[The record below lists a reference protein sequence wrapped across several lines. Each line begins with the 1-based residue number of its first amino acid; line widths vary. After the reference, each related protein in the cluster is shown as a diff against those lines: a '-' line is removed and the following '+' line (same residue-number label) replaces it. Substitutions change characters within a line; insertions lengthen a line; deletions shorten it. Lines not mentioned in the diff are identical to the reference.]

1 MTTKKVLFISGSIG
15 LGHVTRDL
23 ALANELRKQDPGI
36 EISWIAS
43 EPASNL
49 LVDAGE
55 KMLPEAAEW
64 ANENVIAENTAQ
76 GFKFN
81 LMKATMNVRSS
92 WAHNAAVFVKVT
104 NHRSYDLVIGDETYE
119 IVVALKRRP
128 ELKRMPFVIIYDF
141 IASYSMTK
149 NPIEKFGVYYW
160 NHFWSKDFHKESP
173 FVDIRLFVGEL
184 EDIPDSK
191 FGFLLPRRR
200 DWALEKCEF
209 AGYMLPFDPKEY
221 MDKKQTRTKL
231 GYGAE
236 SLIVCSIGG
245 TAIGK
250 EMLELCAQSFPII
263 KDKIPDLRM
272 ILVCGPRLTPA
283 ELKAPMGV
291 EVKGYVP
298 RLYEHFAASDLA
310 VVQGGATSTI
320 ELTALRKPFL
330 YFPLMDHYEQRI
342 HVPHRLVRHKAGVHM
357 EYSETTPESLAEA
370 ILENL
375 GREVNYPDIPTD
387 GVQKAAKLISNLL

>member
-1 MTTKKVLFISGSIG
+1 MASKNILFISGSIG
-15 LGHVTRDL
+15 LGHVTRDI
-23 ALANELRKQDPGI
+23 ALAKELRKQNPGI

-43 EPASNL
+43 EPASKL

-55 KMLPEAAEW
+55 KMLPESAEW
-64 ANENVIAENTAQ
+64 VNENVIAENTAE

-81 LMKATMNVRSS
+81 LMKVTMNVRSA
-92 WAHNAAVFVKVT
+92 WAHNAAVFVKTT
-104 NHRSYDLVIGDETYE
+104 NQRSYDLAVGDETYE
-119 IVVALKRRP
+119 ITTALKRKP
-128 ELKRMPFVIIYDF
+128 ELKRMPYVIIYDF

-173 FVDIRLFVGEL
+173 HVDMRLFVGEL

-200 DWALEKCEF
+200 EWALEKCKF
-209 AGYMLPFDPKEY
+209 AGYVLSFDPGEY
-221 MDKKQTRTKL
+221 VDKKQTRVKL
-231 GYGAE
+231 GFGDE
-236 SLIVCSIGG
+236 PIVVCSIGG

-250 EMLELCAQSFPII
+250 EMLELCGQSFTIL
-263 KDKIPDLRM
+263 KDKIPDLHM
-272 ILVCGPRLTPA
+272 ILVCGPRLAPA
-283 ELKAPMGV
+283 DLQVPTGV

-310 VVQGGATSTI
+310 VVQAGATSTI

-330 YFPLMDHYEQRI
+330 YFPLVDHYEQRI
-342 HVPHRLVRHKAGVHM
+342 HVQHRLARHKAGVRM
-357 EYSETTPESLAEA
+357 EYSDTTPETLAET
-370 ILENL
+370 ILQNL
-375 GREVNYPDIPTD
+375 GREVNYPKIPID
-387 GVQKAAKLISNLL
+387 GAQKAAKFMSSLL

>member
-1 MTTKKVLFISGSIG
+1 LFISGSIG

-23 ALANELRKQDPGI
+23 ALANELRKQNPGI
-36 EISWIAS
+36 DISWIAS
-43 EPASNL
+43 EPASNVL
-49 LVDAGE
+49 TDAGE

-64 ANENVIAENTAQ
+64 ANENVIAESTAQ

-81 LMKATMNVRSS
+81 IMKATMNARSS
-92 WAHNAAVFVKVT
+92 WAHNAAVFVKAT
-104 NHRSYDLVIGDETYE
+104 NQRSYDLVIGDETYE
-119 IVVALKRRP
+119 IVVALKRKP

-160 NHFWSKDFHKESP
+160 NRFWSKDFHKESP

-200 DWALEKCEF
+200 DWALEKCKF
-209 AGYMLPFDPKEY
+209 AGYILPFDPRGY
-221 MDKKQTRTKL
+221 NDKKKTRAKL
-231 GYGAE
+231 GYGYE
-236 SLIVCSIGG
+236 PLVVCSIGG
-245 TAIGK
+245 TAVGK
-250 EMLELCAQSFPII
+250 EMLELCGRSFPIL
-263 KDKIPDLRM
+263 KDKIPDLHM
-272 ILVCGPRLTPA
+272 ILVCGPRLRTS
-283 ELKAPMGV
+283 ELDVPIGV
-291 EVKGYVP
+291 ETKGYVP

-330 YFPLMDHYEQRI
+330 YFPLQDHYEQRI
-342 HVPHRLVRHKAGVHM
+342 HVPHRLARHNAGVRM
-357 EYSETTPESLAEA
+357 EYSETTREALAEA
-370 ILENL
+370 ILKNL
-375 GREVNYPDIPTD
+375 GKKVNYPDIPTD
-387 GVQKAAKLISNLL
+387 GAQKAAKLISNLL

>member
-1 MTTKKVLFISGSIG
+1 MTNKKVLFISGSIG
-15 LGHVTRDL
+15 LGHVTRDI
-23 ALANELRKQDPGI
+23 ALANELRKQNPEI

-55 KMLPEAAEW
+55 KILPEAAEW

-81 LMKATMNVRSS
+81 LMKATMNARSS
-92 WAHNAAVFVKVT
+92 WAHNAALFARVT
-104 NHRSYDLVIGDETYE
+104 NQRSYDLVIGDETYE
-119 IVVALKRRP
+119 IVVALKRKP
-128 ELKRMPFVIIYDF
+128 KLKRMPFVIIYDF

-160 NHFWSKDFHKESP
+160 NRFWSKDFHKESP

-200 DWALEKCEF
+200 DWALEKCKF
-209 AGYMLPFDPKEY
+209 AGYMLSFDPTEY
-221 MDKKQTRTKL
+221 NDKKTTRAKL
-231 GYGAE
+231 GYGNE
-236 SLIVCSIGG
+236 SLVVCSIGG

-250 EMLELCAQSFPII
+250 DMLELCAQSYPLI
-263 KDKIPDLRM
+263 KAKIPNFRM
-272 ILVCGPRLTPA
+272 ILVCGPRLAPDD
-283 ELKAPMGV
+283 LKAPKGI
-291 EVKGYVP
+291 EVKGYIP
-298 RLYEHFAASDLA
+298 KLYEHFAASDLA

-320 ELTALRKPFL
+320 ELTALKKPFI
-330 YFPLMDHYEQRI
+330 YFPLQDHYEQRI
-342 HVPHRLVRHKAGVHM
+342 HVPHRLARHNAGVRM
-357 EYSETTPESLAEA
+357 EYSETTPETLTEA
-370 ILENL
+370 ILNNL
-375 GREVNYPDIPTD
+375 GKEVNYPDIPTD
-387 GVQKAAKLISNLL
+387 GAQKAAKLISNLL

>member
-1 MTTKKVLFISGSIG
+1 MSNKNILFISGSIG
-15 LGHVTRDL
+15 LGHVTRDI

-81 LMKATMNVRSS
+81 LMKVTMNVRSA
-92 WAHNAAVFVKVT
+92 WAHNAAVFLKVT
-104 NHRSYDLVIGDETYE
+104 NQRNFDLVIGDETYE
-119 IVVALKRRP
+119 ITTALKRKP
-128 ELKRMPFVIIYDF
+128 ELKRMPYVIIYDF
-141 IASYSMTK
+141 IASYPMTK

-160 NHFWSKDFHKESP
+160 NRFWSKDFHEESP
-173 FVDIRLFVGEL
+173 HVDMRLFVGEID
-184 EDIPDSK
+184 DIPDAK
-191 FGFLLPRRR
+191 FGFLLPGRRE
-200 DWALEKCEF
+200 WALEKCSF
-209 AGYMLPFDPKEY
+209 AGYILPFDPGEY
-221 MDKKQTRTKL
+221 MDKKQTRAKL
-231 GYGAE
+231 DYGGEA
-236 SLIVCSIGG
+236 LIVCSIGG

-250 EMLELCAQSFPII
+250 EMLELCGRSFPIL

-272 ILVCGPRLTPA
+272 ILVCGPRLRSS
-283 ELKAPMGV
+283 ELDVPIGV
-291 EVKGYVP
+291 ETKGYVP

-330 YFPLMDHYEQRI
+330 YFPLQDHYEQRI
-342 HVPHRLVRHKAGVHM
+342 HVPHRLARHNAGVSM
-357 EYSETTPESLAEA
+357 EYSETTPETLAET
-370 ILENL
+370 ILKNL
-375 GREVNYPDIPTD
+375 GTEVNYPDIPTD
-387 GVQKAAKLISNLL
+387 GAQRAAKLISNLL

>member
-1 MTTKKVLFISGSIG
+1 MADKKILFISGSIG
-15 LGHVTRDL
+15 LGHVTRDI
-23 ALANELRKQDPGI
+23 ALANELRKQTPGI

-49 LVDAGE
+49 LADGGE
-55 KMLPEAAEW
+55 KMLPEAEEW

-92 WAHNAAVFVKVT
+92 WAHNAAVFVKTT
-104 NHRSYDLVIGDETYE
+104 NQRSYDLVIGDETYE
-119 IVVALKRRP
+119 IMVALKRKP

-160 NHFWSKDFHKESP
+160 NRFWSKDFHKESP

-200 DWALEKCEF
+200 DWALEKCKF
-209 AGYMLPFDPKEY
+209 AGYILPFAPGEY
-221 MDKKQTRTKL
+221 MDKKQTRTEL
-231 GYGAE
+231 GYGDE
-236 SLIVCSIGG
+236 PIVVCSIGG

-250 EMLELCAQSFPII
+250 EMLELCAQSFPIL
-263 KDKIPDLRM
+263 KDKIPDLHM
-272 ILVCGPRLTPA
+272 ILVCGPRLAPA
-283 ELKAPMGV
+283 ELDVPTGV
-291 EVKGYVP
+291 ETKGYVP
-298 RLYEHFAASDLA
+298 RLYEYFAASDLA

-320 ELTALRKPFL
+320 ELTALKKPFL
-330 YFPLMDHYEQRI
+330 YFPLQDHYEQRI
-342 HVPHRLVRHKAGVHM
+342 HVPHRLARHKAGVRM

-370 ILENL
+370 ILQNL
-375 GREVNYPDIPTD
+375 DKEVNYLDIPTD
-387 GVQKAAKLISNLL
+387 GAQKAAKLISQLL

>member
-1 MTTKKVLFISGSIG
+1 VASKNILFISGSIG

-23 ALANELRKQDPGI
+23 ALANELRKQNPGI

-81 LMKATMNVRSS
+81 LMKVTMNVRSA
-92 WAHNAAVFVKVT
+92 WAQNAAVFVKLT
-104 NHRSYDLVIGDETYE
+104 KQRSYDLVIGDETYE
-119 IVVALKRRP
+119 IMVALKRKP

-160 NHFWSKDFHKESP
+160 NRFWSKDFHKPSP
-173 FVDIRLFVGEL
+173 FVDMRLFLGEL
-184 EDIPDSK
+184 EDIPDTK

-200 DWALEKCEF
+200 DWAQEKCKF
-209 AGYMLPFDPKEY
+209 VDYILPFDPQEHVDSKALRA
-221 MDKKQTRTKL
+221 TL
-231 GYGAE
+231 GYGDE
-236 SLIVCSIGG
+236 PLIVCSIGG

-250 EMLELCAQSFPII
+250 QMLELCGRSFPIL

-272 ILVCGPRLTPA
+272 ILVCGPRLAPA
-283 ELKAPMGV
+283 ELDVPKGV
-291 EVKGYVP
+291 ETKGYVP
-298 RLYEHFAASDLA
+298 RLYRHFTASDLA
-310 VVQGGATSTI
+310 IVQAGANSTI

-342 HVPHRLVRHKAGVHM
+342 HVPQRLARHRAGVCM

-370 ILENL
+370 ILQNL
-375 GREVNYPDIPTD
+375 GREVNYLDIPTD
-387 GVQKAAKLISNLL
+387 GAQKAAKLVSNLL